1 MQDFISCYL
10 KLVYLNLEWIVEI
23 SVVSNVQD
31 YIDLLNQQFDCEIKG
46 EYLYELKTRRILNNQ
61 TSFQENDICSG
72 VYLYLI

>member
-23 SVVSNVQD
+23 SVVYNVQD

-46 EYLYELKTRRILNNQ
+46 EYL
-61 TSFQENDICSG
+61 
-72 VYLYLI
+72 

>member
-46 EYLYELKTRRILNNQ
+46 EYLYELKTRRVLNNQ
-61 TSFQENDICSG
+61 ISFQENDICSG